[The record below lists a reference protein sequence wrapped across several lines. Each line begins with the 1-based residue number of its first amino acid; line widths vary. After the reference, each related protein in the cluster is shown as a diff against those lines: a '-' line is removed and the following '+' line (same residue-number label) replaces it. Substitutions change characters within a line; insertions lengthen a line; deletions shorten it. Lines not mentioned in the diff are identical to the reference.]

1 MRQAIS
7 TEGAPRAIGPYSQA
21 IKAGGFIFASGQVG
35 LDPATGKLV
44 SGGIAAET
52 ERALLNLK
60 AVIEAAGSSLERAV
74 KATVYL
80 VDMNDFPQMNEVYRR
95 FFGEAP
101 PARATVEVRRL
112 PLDARVEIEL
122 VALA

>member
-1 MRQAIS
+1 MKQAIS

-21 IKAGGFIFASGQVG
+21 IKAGGLVFASGQVG

-60 AVIEAAGSSLERAV
+60 AVIEAAGSGLERAV

>member
-1 MRQAIS
+1 MRRTIS

-21 IKAGGFIFASGQVG
+21 IKAGGLVFASGQVG

-60 AVIEAAGSSLERAV
+60 AVIEAAGSNLERAV

>member
-52 ERALLNLK
+52 ERALRNLK
-60 AVIEAAGSSLERAV
+60 AVLEASDSSLERAV

-80 VDMNDFPQMNEVYRR
+80 VDLNEFSQMNEVYRR